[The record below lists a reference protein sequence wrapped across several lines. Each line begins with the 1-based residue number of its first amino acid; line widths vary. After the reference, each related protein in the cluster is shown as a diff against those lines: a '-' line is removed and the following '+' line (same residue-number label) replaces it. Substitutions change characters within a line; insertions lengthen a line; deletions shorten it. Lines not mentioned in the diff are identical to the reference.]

1 MKIKDLGKMENR
13 EKIISDCVAKLE
25 PMIDSEEKR
34 KMLHEFTSK
43 LLVSFADL
51 VANAA
56 TDILNVEAAPK
67 KAVAKRVVKR
77 KCTYKDA
84 NGKRRCDTVIQ
95 TGKLCPEH
103 NQGTSVLDLIEHT
116 NNLTIEEDGAAI
128 NESDPETTE
137 PLIGS

>member
-1 MKIKDLGKMENR
+1 MENR
-13 EKIISDCVAKLE
+13 EKIISDCVSKLE

-34 KMLHEFTSK
+34 KMVHEFTSEI
-43 LLVSFADL
+43 LVSFADL
-51 VANAA
+51 VNNSLAK
-56 TDILNVEAAPK
+56 ILSMETAPK

-116 NNLTIEEDGAAI
+116 NNLTIEEDGAVI
-128 NESDPETTE
+128 NESDAETTE
-137 PLIGS
+137 PLIVS

>member
-1 MKIKDLGKMENR
+1 MENR
-13 EKIISDCVAKLE
+13 EKIISDCVSKLE

-34 KMLHEFTSK
+34 KMVHEFTSEI
-43 LLVSFADL
+43 LVSFADL
-51 VANAA
+51 VNNSLAK
-56 TDILNVEAAPK
+56 ILSMETAPK

-84 NGKRRCDTVIQ
+84 NGKRRCDTVMQ

-116 NNLTIEEDGAAI
+116 NNLTIEEDGAVI
-128 NESDPETTE
+128 NESDAETTE
-137 PLIGS
+137 PLIVS

>member
-1 MKIKDLGKMENR
+1 MENR
-13 EKIISDCVAKLE
+13 EKIISDCVSKLE

-34 KMLHEFTSK
+34 KMVHEFTSEI
-43 LLVSFADL
+43 LVSFADL
-51 VANAA
+51 VNNSLAK
-56 TDILNVEAAPK
+56 ILSMEIAPK

-116 NNLTIEEDGAAI
+116 NNLTIEEDGAVI
-128 NESDPETTE
+128 NESDAETTE
-137 PLIGS
+137 PLIVS

>member
-1 MKIKDLGKMENR
+1 MENR
-13 EKIISDCVAKLE
+13 EKIISDCVSKLE

-34 KMLHEFTSK
+34 KMVHEFTSEI
-43 LLVSFADL
+43 LVSFADL
-51 VANAA
+51 VNNSLAK
-56 TDILNVEAAPK
+56 ILSMETAPR

-116 NNLTIEEDGAAI
+116 NNLTIEEDGAVI
-128 NESDPETTE
+128 NESDAETTE
-137 PLIGS
+137 PLIVS